1 MVHTLLYNTK
11 DLDPDPLISA
21 KFQFHESGTQ
31 SAKFSR
37 FKDLYLYK
45 KYTLCSQN
53 THLKCL
59 EINTT
64 LKITNDL
71 DPYPDPFFTG

>member
-1 MVHTLLYNTK
+1 
-11 DLDPDPLISA
+11 LDPDPLVSA
-21 KFQFHESGTQ
+21 KFQFHESESQ
-31 SAKFSR
+31 SAK

-64 LKITNDL
+64 LKITLDL
-71 DPYPDPFFTG
+71 DPYPDPFSTG